1 MIKALADLHL
11 ERKMTHVLGI
21 LAMVVVHHVFSL
33 QTCWWILIS
42 LGVPLLLLDFFRHRV
57 EFLQKLSVKLFGAIM
72 RRRELHGYTGTT
84 YLLLGTAIILALFP
98 HNVVSLSLLFVAFG
112 DPLASFVGLKFGSLK
127 IVGKKTLEG
136 SLAAYAICA
145 LVAYFFYTWKVLML
159 EHIYIVTLL
168 SGFIGAASEILP
180 LFKIDDNLVQPV
192 VNASLLYGLFY
203 LYGGL

>member
-84 YLLLGTAIILALFP
+84 YLLIGTAIILALFP

-136 SLAAYAICA
+136 FLAAYAICA
-145 LVAYFFYTWKVLML
+145 LAAYFFYTWKVLML
-159 EHIYIVTLL
+159 EHIYIITLL

-192 VNASLLYGLFY
+192 VNASLLYVLFY